1 MSDAATPNLVQ
12 RLRYIAG
19 GRLPASMSQWVI
31 DDLTGPGAARRYML
45 RILIPIIPPLCLFLL
60 IPGPLWMGLAMM
72 ALLYLPLIY
81 FTAALMYVF
90 RRARLAKHGLDP
102 ALADHRER
110 QRAASAREAYERAH
124 GRGTPS
130 GGA

>member
-1 MSDAATPNLVQ
+1 MSEPTTPNLVQ
-12 RLRYIAG
+12 RLRYISG
-19 GRLPASMSQWVI
+19 GTLPPSMSQWVI

-102 ALADHRER
+102 ALADQSDRD
-110 QRAASAREAYERAH
+110 RAAAERAAYERAH
-124 GRGTPS
+124 GRG
-130 GGA
+130 

>member
-1 MSDAATPNLVQ
+1 MTEQSRPTPAQ
-12 RLRYIAG
+12 HIRYICG
-19 GRLPASMSQWVI
+19 GTLPPSKADWVRE
-31 DDLTGPGAARRYML
+31 DLTGPGAGRRYML

-81 FTAALMYVF
+81 FTIALMYVF

-102 ALADHRER
+102 ALADRPES
-110 QRAASAREAYERAH
+110 QRAAADRESYERRHRRA
-124 GRGTPS
+124 
-130 GGA
+130 

>member
-1 MSDAATPNLVQ
+1 MSTNVTPNLWQ

-19 GRLPASMSQWVI
+19 GTLPASMHPWVI
-31 DDLTGPGAARRYML
+31 EDLTGPGAARRYML

-60 IPGPLWMGLAMM
+60 IPGPLWMGASMM

-102 ALADHRER
+102 NLADQRER
-110 QRAASAREAYERAH
+110 ARAADERAAYERAH
-124 GRGTPS
+124 GRG
-130 GGA
+130 